1 MVYRLI
7 FYLTNRK
14 DYAKVESVTEFWP
27 KCCNYFSTI
36 PNGQIGKAILDLIPS
51 LDFSNENVYR
61 MSRIVVNSLHKI
73 TPTYFSKMCGTTG
86 LFLFL
91 LKDAF
96 EYCGIL
102 NDSRKTPPYNSYKL
116 ERFISELYQKGI
128 EKMKKIQI
136 ISIKN

>member
-7 FYLTNRK
+7 FYLSDK
-14 DYAKVESVTEFWP
+14 IDYAKTENVNEFWS
-27 KCCNYFSTI
+27 KCCNYFTTL
-36 PNGQIGKAILDLIPS
+36 PNGQIGKAILDLIPN
-51 LDFSNENVYR
+51 LNFSNENVFR

-102 NDSRKTPPYNSYKL
+102 NDAKKTPQYNAYKL
-116 ERFISELYQKGI
+116 EKFITELYQKGI
-128 EKMKKIQI
+128 DKMKKVQAITT
-136 ISIKN
+136 KN